1 MRGGGEVHSHD
12 QELLERALGWLA
24 QGRDVWLCTVV
35 ATWGSSPRP
44 AGSMMIWAGPGF
56 QQGSRSGGCGEEE
69 MLAQLATGRQS
80 APALLQSGVTGA
92 ESGRLG
98 LRCAAPPA
106 GLTGQ

>member
-56 QQGSRSGGCGEEE
+56 QQGSLSGGCGEEE
-69 MLAQLATGRQS
+69 MLALLAKGPAFGR
-80 APALLQSGVTGA
+80 ALRHYGTNRVA
-92 ESGRLG
+92 RERLDSP
-98 LRCAAPPA
+98 RCCVEA
-106 GLTGQ
+106 